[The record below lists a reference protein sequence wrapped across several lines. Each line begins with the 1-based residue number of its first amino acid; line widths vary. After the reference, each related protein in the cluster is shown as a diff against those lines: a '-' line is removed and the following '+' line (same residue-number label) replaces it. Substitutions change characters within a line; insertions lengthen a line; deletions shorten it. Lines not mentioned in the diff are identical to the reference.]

1 MPTRTRKRGP
11 TARTYESVERP
22 EQVHFT
28 PRTRTVTPRNLALSN
43 PRTRQQTLTQIDFV
57 SRYPLEQED
66 VDLNYLED
74 ETTRARKRRKTMPQ
88 AQAAEKGETR
98 ATRGHARR
106 RETTLEAAQEPLAA
120 QLDVNAAH
128 AAQPPADTALF
139 SMPPPRTPQRVRK
152 MEIPSSQS
160 PADTPISAR
169 SRASARSNSRSPL
182 KQRSTN
188 LRVVRPIPPG
198 TRKGIGPPAK
208 LEVEDTYG
216 HENEDSPR
224 TSRDRIPT
232 QQSLREYVAAG
243 ASFLQLQ
250 EPSTHFEDSS
260 GEEEIRDPVKQEV
273 RDSNS
278 ADVCYSSAAER
289 KRIKSEVADSL
300 DESEY
305 LDDEGDFFVGNETQ
319 TALSACGVL
328 STQSGERTDPQA
340 IGREEHNQHSPE
352 INELEPDVT
361 ERTRIAADPD
371 IRQEPFGGKTDYNG
385 HSGSTP
391 SRRSSHK
398 SSGPGSQD
406 TVPPKSS
413 VPKGQPISRSESEE
427 ASAQLTSDLVR
438 LTQPY
443 PVAETESQFEAAW
456 RDYSPP
462 KGYDDEEHEPEDH
475 ELPHIPNGT
484 ASAELPTPIRPSQAT
499 TVDVTQSSPHI
510 TRTQNSPL
518 NLRTQQFNLRSQLQ
532 PAETLR
538 SSSPPPVAAFS
549 SSPTR
554 AVELVWSGERLT
566 DSQLLPDSLMNDSLP
581 APPPLTQESLGDE
594 YSGV

>member
-1 MPTRTRKRGP
+1 MFLT
-11 TARTYESVERP
+11 
-22 EQVHFT
+22 
-28 PRTRTVTPRNLALSN
+28 

-66 VDLNYLED
+66 VDLNYVED

-88 AQAAEKGETR
+88 AQQPAKKVETR

-106 RETTLEAAQEPLAA
+106 RETSFEGTEEPLAA
-120 QLDVNAAH
+120 QLDGNAVQ
-128 AAQPPADTALF
+128 AAQPPADTAPL
-139 SMPPPRTPQRVRK
+139 SMSPPRTPQRVRK

-160 PADTPISAR
+160 PADTPLSAR

-188 LRVVRPIPPG
+188 LRVLHPLPPG
-198 TRKGIGPPAK
+198 TRKGIGPAAK
-208 LEVEDTYG
+208 LEVEDTYDY
-216 HENEDSPR
+216 ENEDGPR
-224 TSRDRIPT
+224 SSRGRIPT

-250 EPSTHFEDSS
+250 EPSTHFEDSA
-260 GEEEIRDPVKQEV
+260 GEEEARDSVKQEV

-278 ADVCYSSAAER
+278 IDVRYSSAAEQ
-289 KRIKSEVADSL
+289 KSINAEVADSS
-300 DESEY
+300 DEGEY
-305 LDDEGDFFVGNETQ
+305 LDDEDDFNVGNETQ
-319 TALSACGVL
+319 AASSACGVL

-352 INELEPDVT
+352 INELETDVT
-361 ERTRIAADPD
+361 ESTRNAADLD
-371 IRQEPFGGKTDYNG
+371 ICQEPFGGKTVDDG
-385 HSGSTP
+385 HSRSNA
-391 SRRSSHK
+391 SRRPSHK

-406 TVPPKSS
+406 SAPPKSS
-413 VPKGQPISRSESEE
+413 VPKGPLLSRSESEE
-427 ASAQLTSDLVR
+427 ASAQLTTDLIR

-456 RDYSPP
+456 RDYSPS
-462 KGYDDEEHEPEDH
+462 KGYDDEEHVQEDQ
-475 ELPHIPNGT
+475 ELPHIPDDT

-510 TRTQNSPL
+510 IRMQNSPL

-532 PAETLR
+532 PPETLR
-538 SSSPPPVAAFS
+538 SSPPPMAAFS
-549 SSPTR
+549 SSPTKE
-554 AVELVWSGERLT
+554 VELVWNGERLT

-581 APPPLTQESLGDE
+581 APPPLTQESLRDE
-594 YSGV
+594 Y